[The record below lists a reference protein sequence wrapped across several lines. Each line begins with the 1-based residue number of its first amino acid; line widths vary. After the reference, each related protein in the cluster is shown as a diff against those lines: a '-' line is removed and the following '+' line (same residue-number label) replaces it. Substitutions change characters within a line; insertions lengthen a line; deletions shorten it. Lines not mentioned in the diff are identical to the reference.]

1 MGGLIQPTP
10 VAEEHNSSRRTIAVA
25 VAVVIVVAI
34 IAAFLLRSQP
44 KSASGPPPY
53 AANLKLSDFK
63 MSAAENFVGATVSY
77 VDGTVTNTGG
87 KSVTHLIVEVN
98 FKDDLGQLA
107 QRDNIPMQVL
117 KTDGPYPEAVDF
129 SVSPLLPGQSKAF
142 RLTFEGISAQ
152 WNHQYP
158 EIQVTDVAV
167 K

>member
-10 VAEEHNSSRRTIAVA
+10 VAEDHDSSRRTVAIA
-25 VAVVIVVAI
+25 VAVVIVIAI
-34 IAAFLLRSQP
+34 VAAFLFRTQP

-53 AANLKLSDFK
+53 AANLKFSDFK

-77 VDGTVTNTGG
+77 VDGTVTNSGG
-87 KSVTHLIVEVN
+87 KTVTHVIVEVN

-129 SVSPLLPGQSKAF
+129 SVSPLGPGQSKAF
-142 RLTFEGISAQ
+142 RLTFESISAQ

-158 EIQVTDVAV
+158 EINVTDVAV